1 MDGCGPQRRLC
12 NPLTREGQRRRRQET
27 STETSIGARS
37 RASRLDRPWLPALV
51 GLTLAY
57 GLSAPSSGGGSCDS
71 DSMNPRI
78 DVITIAVDNLERSLA
93 FYRDGLGL
101 KTEGIIATEFG
112 GDETNAASAV
122 VFFELEGGLKLA
134 LYPRSE
140 LAKDAGIAAL
150 PAGSSGFSIGHLVA
164 DKSKVDELLERARAA
179 GAPIS

>member
-1 MDGCGPQRRLC
+1 
-12 NPLTREGQRRRRQET
+12 
-27 STETSIGARS
+27 
-37 RASRLDRPWLPALV
+37 
-51 GLTLAY
+51 
-57 GLSAPSSGGGSCDS
+57 
-71 DSMNPRI
+71 MNPRI

-140 LAKDAGIAAL
+140 LAKDAGIAVV

-179 GAPIS
+179 GAPISGGPRDRPWGIYSGYFRDPDGHLWEIIWNNKADREG